1 MASQEKKKNIT
12 WKEIKKQKV
21 LIIWSLVLVI
31 YGVIFYYL
39 PLAGWAM
46 AFQDYKPKNG
56 LFHSAFVGMDK
67 FKQLFSDASFIRV
80 IRNTLGMGVINL
92 IVTFV
97 MAILFAILLNE
108 VKSNGGK
115 KTVQTIS
122 YLPHFLSWIIVTGIL
137 HDALSSTGIINEL
150 LLKFHILDQPL
161 NFFAH
166 PKFFWPIVAF
176 ANVWKETGWN
186 AIIYLSAITAIDP
199 SLYEAANMD
208 GAGRWA
214 RIRYVTLPGIKP
226 TIMILLLMNVGNV
239 LNAGFEIQYLLGN
252 GLVQSVSQT
261 IDIYVLK
268 WGISQNDFS
277 IGTAAGIFKSF
288 VSIVLIVIANQI
300 AKKNGEERLF

>member
-150 LLKFHILDQPL
+150 LLKFHILTSRLISSRIQNFSGRLLHLQMCGRRQDGMPL
-161 NFFAH
+161 SICPRLRQLTRRFTRRQI
-166 PKFFWPIVAF
+166 W
-176 ANVWKETGWN
+176 
-186 AIIYLSAITAIDP
+186 TAQD
-199 SLYEAANMD
+199 
-208 GAGRWA
+208 AGR
-214 RIRYVTLPGIKP
+214 
-226 TIMILLLMNVGNV
+226 
-239 LNAGFEIQYLLGN
+239 
-252 GLVQSVSQT
+252 VS
-261 IDIYVLK
+261 
-268 WGISQNDFS
+268 
-277 IGTAAGIFKSF
+277 AM
-288 VSIVLIVIANQI
+288 
-300 AKKNGEERLF
+300 